1 MDKKNIKFYKKFI
14 LQMKIFIN
22 GRVDGNSE

>member
-14 LQMKIFIN
+14 LQMTIFSN